1 MIVQTKVTPQRHG
14 GRNFSRPSTIS
25 MNYLKLD
32 HVDLLSLHGI
42 NNRETLDWSLKKG
55 GCLDAAR
62 KLQKAGRCRFIG
74 FSTHAHHGH
83 HFGGREHRR
92 I

>member
-1 MIVQTKVTPQRHG
+1 
-14 GRNFSRPSTIS
+14 

-62 KLQKAGRCRFIG
+62 KLQQDGPLPVHRLF
-74 FSTHAHHGH
+74 HARHHGH
-83 HFGGREHRR
+83 HSGGREHGR